1 MKERFAVLVSL
12 LIMVTLV
19 IGTWWAADYSERAVE
34 IDPPSRMT
42 HEPDNWA
49 EKIVLLRT
57 DKQGTVIHRLEGDRM
72 EHFPDDKSYEV
83 YAPRAFSLRPENPLT
98 LATSR
103 TANIYNEGDRIVMHG
118 DALLLRLADATR
130 APLNFLSDEITI
142 LVDQDI
148 TYTDLPAVAISG
160 RSRMSGTGMRYNN
173 ATQQL
178 DVLKSTDMDIAAKDR
193 SGSAKPADSRTK
205 P

>member
-12 LIMVTLV
+12 LIMLTLV

-57 DKQGTVIHRLEGDRM
+57 DKQGNVIHRLEGDRM

-83 YAPRAFSLRPENPLT
+83 DAPRAFSLRPDNPLT
-98 LATSR
+98 VATSR
-103 TANIYNEGDRIVMHG
+103 IATTFVLSWRR
-118 DALLLRLADATR
+118 ALNSRRRGATSS
-130 APLNFLSDEITI
+130 PCPCT
-142 LVDQDI
+142 
-148 TYTDLPAVAISG
+148 
-160 RSRMSGTGMRYNN
+160 RMST
-173 ATQQL
+173 
-178 DVLKSTDMDIAAKDR
+178 I
-193 SGSAKPADSRTK
+193 RT
-205 P
+205 